1 MRPIVDE
8 LVGVVRVTVLTQDRL
23 RDPASLDLDRH
34 RLVADV
40 TLEERL
46 SHLRNQGGRA
56 DHQPVDR
63 DQFVDV
69 CKEESRVTRFM
80 DVIFIQ
86 VLQFLKKM

>member
-1 MRPIVDE
+1 MDE

-23 RDPASLDLDRH
+23 RDPASLNLDRH
-34 RLVADV
+34 RLVTDV

-56 DHQPVDR
+56 NDQAVDS

-69 CKEESRVTRFM
+69 CKQESRVTRLIAVTFS
-80 DVIFIQ
+80 Q
-86 VLQFLKKM
+86 VSITRWVPV